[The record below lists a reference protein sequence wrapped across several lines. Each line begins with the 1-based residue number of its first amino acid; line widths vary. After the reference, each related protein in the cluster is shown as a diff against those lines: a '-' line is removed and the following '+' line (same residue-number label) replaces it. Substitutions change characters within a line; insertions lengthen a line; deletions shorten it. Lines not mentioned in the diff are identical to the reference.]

1 MVMACYYMQ
10 FSVIMPGISLSAHK
24 VVCMVEREQSF
35 KLQLEKYPLGD
46 QINQPVRWIVFVTD
60 KPADADLL

>member
-46 QINQPVRWIVFVTD
+46 QINQPVR
-60 KPADADLL
+60 